1 MGDDTRRSAGRS
13 IDDAVWLACSQL
25 SETWQAPTQSQ
36 RIGACLEQFAAFAR
50 VGYGLD
56 DPELVT
62 AEVAEA
68 FVKSSLGD
76 SSAPSVP
83 LMHLRRLAIRILF
96 RSLRQSGVAV
106 GDPTLDLVLPARSQ
120 LKTRPLTD
128 DEVILCRGNA
138 MWSLSDSRRAAAWA
152 LAEATCRSMEIGQ
165 IRVGDVDLT
174 RGRVWI
180 HGGRTT
186 VKRWG
191 QLNDWGVSQLA
202 RRLRVL
208 PAAPETVVVYGGAGS
223 EWTGQI
229 SACTAIAE
237 VLTRAGL
244 AAEPDVRPASVAAW
258 AGRQILVETGR
269 IDEVARRLGMAS
281 LDRAARFIGFDWR
294 DDS

>member
-1 MGDDTRRSAGRS
+1 MRDDTRRPARWS
-13 IDDAVWLACSQL
+13 IDDAVRLARAQL
-25 SETWQAPTQSQ
+25 AETWQAPTQSQ
-36 RIGACLEQFAAFAR
+36 RIVACLEHFAAFAR
-50 VGYGLD
+50 TGYEVD
-56 DPELVT
+56 DPEFVT

-76 SSAPSVP
+76 GSAPSVP
-83 LMHLRRLAIRILF
+83 LMHLRRLALRILF

-128 DEVILCRGNA
+128 DEVVLCRGNA

-165 IRVGDVDLT
+165 IRAGDVDLT
-174 RGRVWI
+174 RRRVWI

-186 VKRWG
+186 AERWG
-191 QLNDWGVSQLA
+191 QLNDWGARQLE

-208 PAAPETVVVYGGAGS
+208 PPGPDTVVVYGGAGS
-223 EWTGQI
+223 ESTGQI
-229 SACTAIAE
+229 SACTAIAD
-237 VLTRAGL
+237 VLTRGGL

-258 AGRQILVETGR
+258 AGRQILAETGR

-281 LDRAARFIGFDWR
+281 LDRAARFIAFDWS